1 MAHME
6 AVGAIGGGC
15 SRAGGELLHIES
27 QMLYY
32 ILYCSAIAVEEV
44 AVA

>member
-6 AVGAIGGGC
+6 AVAAIGRGC
-15 SRAGGELLHIES
+15 LRAGGELLHIES
-27 QMLYY
+27 QTLYY
-32 ILYCSAIAVEEV
+32 ISHCSAIAVEEV